1 MERELKETLVYFGE
15 AGFFR
20 SSSTTSEATIKPED
34 WFSLVASFSFT
45 GERGMS
51 IIIRICFSVRFT
63 SEGGCGFRLQ
73 PIG

>member
-34 WFSLVASFSFT
+34 LFSLVASFS
-45 GERGMS
+45 S
-51 IIIRICFSVRFT
+51 SLQVSVECR
-63 SEGGCGFRLQ
+63 SL
-73 PIG
+73 